1 MLNNTRKQQ
10 KAKTRDL
17 FWKIGNIKKA
27 FHTNMGTIKDTNCRD
42 LVDAEQIKKRWKEY
56 PEELYKKDLNEL
68 DYCDGV
74 VSHTEPDILECK
86 VRWDLRSTAVNI
98 ASGCNEIPAELLRS
112 LKKDAIKVLYSLCQQ
127 IWKTQ
132 QWPQDWQRSILI
144 PIPKKGSTKE
154 CANHQTIALISQAS

>member
-1 MLNNTRKQQ
+1 MEK
-10 KAKTRDL
+10 KY
-17 FWKIGNIKKA
+17 IK
-27 FHTNMGTIKDTNCRD
+27 
-42 LVDAEQIKKRWKEY
+42 
-56 PEELYKKDLNEL
+56 ELYKKDLNEL

-144 PIPKKGSTKE
+144 PIPKTGSTKE